1 MTVYSD
7 DPTIGD
13 DEALLRGIRPEYMND
28 APGGAVSHVAF
39 VLRQN
44 EDHLS
49 VFRELHCE
57 PMRLFKKT
65 LGRSKALGRLIA
77 GPVRQLKPV
86 VAGIG
91 RDTGISL
98 CHAYILR
105 PESIEK
111 GDTQLLAV
119 AQRLAAL
126 CEISHMNPKN
136 LS

>member
-13 DEALLRGIRPEYMND
+13 DEALLRGILPEYMND
-28 APGGAVSHVAF
+28 APDGAIGHVAF
-39 VLRQN
+39 VLRQD

-65 LGRSKALGRLIA
+65 LWRSKALGRLIA
-77 GPVRQLKPV
+77 GPVRQLKPA

-91 RDTGISL
+91 RDTGKSL
-98 CHAYILR
+98 CHALILR
-105 PESIEK
+105 PEGVEK
-111 GDTQLLAV
+111 GDPRLLAV

-126 CEISHMNPKN
+126 CEVSHLNPKVHR
-136 LS
+136 

>member
-1 MTVYSD
+1 MTAYSD

-13 DEALLRGIRPEYMND
+13 DEALLRGLYPNCIKDPPD
-28 APGGAVSHVAF
+28 GAVLYTAF
-39 VLRQN
+39 VLRQT

-77 GPVRQLKPV
+77 GSVRQLKPA

-91 RDTGISL
+91 RDAGESL

-105 PESIEK
+105 PEGVEK
-111 GDTQLLAV
+111 GDPQLFAV

-126 CEISHMNPKN
+126 SEISHLNPKVHR
-136 LS
+136 